1 MFRNARENKAR
12 IQPLREIGAIRD
24 VLVLGYR

>member
-1 MFRNARENKAR
+1 MFRNVRENKAQ
-12 IQPLREIGAIRD
+12 IQPIREIGAIRD